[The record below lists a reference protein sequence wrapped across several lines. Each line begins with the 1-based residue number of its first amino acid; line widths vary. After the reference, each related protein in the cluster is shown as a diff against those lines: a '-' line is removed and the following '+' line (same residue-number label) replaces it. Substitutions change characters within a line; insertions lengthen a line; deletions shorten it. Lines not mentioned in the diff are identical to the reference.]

1 MYNVI
6 VGKWNIWN
14 LSSFMD
20 GAEFQGRRTAKFMDF
35 HAFNSSNIA
44 FPRIKQV
51 FQINPM
57 AYSYNFMSISTLK
70 LTKTLEKTGITSS
83 IIKTDFEDVNTG
95 VLLASRYVKVV
106 GMNTSTRKPVRNP
119 DWYIDKY
126 SYLKDNNVPPELTEK
141 SVIPKFPID
150 CFIYQTIVRLSDLDF
165 NFHTNQ
171 SVYLKM
177 CIDCASAASSSGK
190 LVTFS
195 GDMCWYPLLYAD
207 ITYIGESFA
216 GDTLDIC
223 VWQEEID
230 PSTLKFLVLK
240 NEREIT
246 YAIFKF
252 SLNKRNAKL

>member
-14 LSSFMD
+14 LSSLMD

-35 HAFNSSNIA
+35 HAFNNSNIA

-51 FQINPM
+51 FQINPV
-57 AYSYNFMSISTLK
+57 AYSYNFMSNSTLK

-126 SYLKDNNVPPELTEK
+126 SYLKDKNVPPELTVK
-141 SVIPKFPID
+141 SVIPKFPND
-150 CFIYQTIVRLSDLDF
+150 CFIYQTIVRHSDLDF

-177 CIDCASAASSSGK
+177 CLDCASAASLSGK

-195 GDMCWYPLLYAD
+195 GDMCWYPLLYVD
-207 ITYIGESFA
+207 VTYIGESFA
-216 GDTLDIC
+216 GDTLDVC

-240 NEREIT
+240 NKREIT

-252 SLNKRNAKL
+252 SLNKTNAKL

>member
-6 VGKWNIWN
+6 VGKWKK

-35 HAFNSSNIA
+35 HAFNNSNIA

-57 AYSYNFMSISTLK
+57 AYSYNFMSNSTLK

-83 IIKTDFEDVNTG
+83 IIKTDFEDVHTG

-106 GMNTSTRKPVRNP
+106 GMNTSTRKPLRNP

-126 SYLKDNNVPPELTEK
+126 SYLKVNNVPPELTEK

-165 NFHTNQ
+165 NFQTNQ

-177 CIDCASAASSSGK
+177 CIDCTSAARSSGK